1 MSDNS
6 QAVESEID
14 VLVVGAGISG
24 IDVAYHL
31 KKRCPDHSF
40 IIAEARERIGGT
52 WDLFRYPGIRSDSDM
67 HTLGLP
73 FRPWRGENAI
83 VDGPAI
89 RDYLEDTARAFGID
103 RHIRFGQRVVSAD
116 WDSEACRWNV
126 TLDAAGEERVVRAKY
141 VYWGSGYYSYAEGY
155 TPQLAGL
162 SDFAGPVIHPQ
173 FWPEDQQIEGKTI
186 VVIGSGAT
194 AITLVPALAERGAQV
209 VMLQRSPTYVVS
221 RDPKDRIA
229 NRLHGLLPAKVAGRL
244 IRWKNVAYSMAT
256 YGLARSK
263 PEKVKQAILKSV
275 GERIS
280 DARVVEQ
287 HFTPDYDP
295 WDQRICLVPD
305 GDLFEAIEAG
315 KAEVVTG
322 RIERFEADGIRLRSG
337 RVLKCDIAVTATGL
351 KLELFGGARLTV
363 DGEPI
368 DMTRRTLYRGM
379 LISGVPN
386 MALAFGYVNASWTL
400 KCDLTARN
408 FCRLLNE
415 SARQGDAAFVVPE
428 TAPHGGRKPM
438 IALDAGYVRR
448 AADILPMQGSHGGW
462 QVRTNVARDTMD
474 YHFSPIEKSEVEF
487 RASSAPTK
495 GASQ

>member
-1 MSDNS
+1 MRSSPRS
-6 QAVESEID
+6 QEQEID

-31 KKRCPDHSF
+31 MKRCPGHSF

-83 VDGPAI
+83 VDGPSI
-89 RDYLEDTARAFGID
+89 RDYLEDTAREFGID
-103 RHIRFGQRVVSAD
+103 KHIRFGQRVVAAD
-116 WDSEACRWNV
+116 WDSTAGRWNV
-126 TLDAAGEERVVRAKY
+126 TIDAAGKERVVRARY
-141 VYWGSGYYSYAEGY
+141 LYWGSGYYSYSEAHSPPLPGAE
-155 TPQLAGL
+155 
-162 SDFAGPVIHPQ
+162 DFAGPVIHPQ
-173 FWPEDQQIEGKTI
+173 FWPEDQQVEGKTI

-194 AITLVPALAERGAQV
+194 AITLVPALVARGAKV

-221 RDPKDRIA
+221 RDPKDNIA
-229 NRLHGLLPAKVAGRL
+229 NRLHRFLPSSVAGRL
-244 IRWKNVAYSMAT
+244 VRWKNVAYSMAT
-256 YGLARSK
+256 YGLARKK
-263 PEKVKQAILKSV
+263 PEKVKQAILKGV

-280 DARVVEQ
+280 DARIVEQ
-287 HFTPDYDP
+287 HFTPDYNP

-322 RIERFEADGIRLRSG
+322 QIDRFESSGIRLRSG
-337 RVLKCDIAVTATGL
+337 QLLECDIAVTATGL
-351 KLELFGGARLTV
+351 KMELFGGARLTV
-363 DGEPI
+363 DGQPI
-368 DMTRRTLYRGM
+368 DMTQRTIYRGM
-379 LISGVPN
+379 LISGLPN

-408 FCRLLNE
+408 FCRLVNE
-415 SARQGDAAFVVPE
+415 SARHNDAAFVVPE
-428 TAPHGGRKPM
+428 SAQAGERKPM

-448 AADILPMQGSHGGW
+448 AADILPMQGSRGGW
-462 QVRTNVARDTMD
+462 QVRTDVARDTLD
-474 YHFSPIEKSEVEF
+474 FHFSPIEKADIEF
-487 RASSAPTK
+487 RDCRSETA

>member
-1 MSDNS
+1 MRSTTPSDD
-6 QAVESEID
+6 QEVD

-31 KKRCPDHSF
+31 KKRCPDRSF

-89 RDYLEDTARAFGID
+89 RDYLEDTAREFGID
-103 RHIRFGQRVVSAD
+103 RHIRFGLRVVSAD
-116 WDSEACRWNV
+116 WDGAACRWIV
-126 TLDAAGEERVVRAKY
+126 TVDAAGEESTIRARY
-141 VYWGSGYYSYAEGY
+141 LYWGSGYYSYSEAHA
-155 TPQLAGL
+155 PQLAGVE
-162 SDFAGPVIHPQ
+162 DFAGQIIHPQ
-173 FWPEDQQIEGKTI
+173 FWPEDQQVEGKTI

-194 AITLVPALAERGAQV
+194 AITLVPALAARGARV

-229 NRLHGLLPAKVAGRL
+229 NRLHRLLPGPVADRL
-244 IRWKNVAYSMAT
+244 VRWKNVAYGMAT
-256 YGLARSK
+256 YGLARK
-263 PEKVKQAILKSV
+263 RPEKVRQAILKGV

-280 DARVVEQ
+280 DARLVER

-305 GDLFEAIEAG
+305 GDLFDAIERGSAQ
-315 KAEVVTG
+315 VVTG
-322 RIERFEADGIRLRSG
+322 KIDRFESNGIRLRSG
-337 RVLKCDIAVTATGL
+337 RLIECDIAVTATGL
-351 KLELFGGARLTV
+351 KMELFGGARLTV
-363 DGEPI
+363 DGRPF
-368 DMTRRTLYRGM
+368 DMTQRTLYRGM
-379 LISGVPN
+379 LISGLPN

-415 SARQGDAAFVVPE
+415 SARRNDAAFLVPQG
-428 TAPHGGRKPM
+428 APHGHRKPM
-438 IALDAGYVRR
+438 IALDAGYVKR

-487 RASSAPTK
+487 RDCAGAKVEASR
-495 GASQ
+495 